1 MFWIPKSLTKIV
13 QPVSSARKLF
23 KAKATVEQQKEDDD
37 EEAAAEADDK
47 RARQRRRRKTIV
59 S

>member
-23 KAKATVEQQKEDDD
+23 KAKATVEEEAED
-37 EEAAAEADDK
+37 EEAAEANDK
-47 RARQRRRRKTIV
+47 RAREKRKTIV

>member
-13 QPVSSARKLF
+13 KPVSSARKLF
-23 KAKATVEQQKEDDD
+23 KAKATVEQQEDED
-37 EEAAAEADDK
+37 EEAAAADDK
-47 RARQRRRRKTIV
+47 RARQRKRRKTIV

>member
-1 MFWIPKSLTKIV
+1 MFRIPKSLTKIV

-23 KAKATVEQQKEDDD
+23 KAKATVEQQEEDD
-37 EEAAAEADDK
+37 EEAAAADDK

>member
-23 KAKATVEQQKEDDD
+23 KAKATVEQEEDED
-37 EEAAAEADDK
+37 EEAAEADDK
-47 RARQRRRRKTIV
+47 RARQRRRKTIV